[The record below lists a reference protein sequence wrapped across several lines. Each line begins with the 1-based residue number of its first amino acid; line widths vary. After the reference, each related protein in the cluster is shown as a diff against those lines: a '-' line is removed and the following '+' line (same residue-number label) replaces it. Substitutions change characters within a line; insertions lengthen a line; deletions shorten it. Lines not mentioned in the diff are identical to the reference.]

1 MSNLYEPE
9 IRTIDC
15 PEPEWSACDVIKM
28 ALDLPEIAALNAT
41 EPSKKKLVSA
51 CVEMCGGLFNGFT
64 CPYVSAAEQDR
75 TFNYFAPTK
84 NEIFSSSFKIMPSI
98 LIILVVFIFQKLF

>member
-41 EPSKKKLVSA
+41 EPSKKKWYRPV
-51 CVEMCGGLFNGFT
+51 
-64 CPYVSAAEQDR
+64 
-75 TFNYFAPTK
+75 
-84 NEIFSSSFKIMPSI
+84 
-98 LIILVVFIFQKLF
+98 